1 MMKYNDR
8 KDATPDIDYAR
19 SCTGAV
25 SRLIISTTGDANVV
39 AEHKTPRGGE
49 DACEQHID
57 CGVPCITF
65 VRPPDS
71 RSYQMGCH
79 E

>member
-8 KDATPDIDYAR
+8 NDATPDDDDTR

-25 SRLIISTTGDANVV
+25 SKLIISTTGDADVV

-49 DACEQHID
+49 DACE
-57 CGVPCITF
+57 
-65 VRPPDS
+65 
-71 RSYQMGCH
+71 
-79 E
+79 